1 MGTYGWGDS
10 SVTTAIVEAVAT
22 ESECDPEELEPLYE
36 VVDPDALEAFFD
48 AGSRGSGSPRRVAF
62 TYEGYEVTVSGA
74 DRIEVTRTET
84 PLVG

>member
-10 SVTTAIVEAVAT
+10 SVAMAVVEAVAT
-22 ESECDPEELEPLYE
+22 ESGREPDELESLYG

-48 AGSRGSGSPRRVAF
+48 GGSERQEGPRRVVF
-62 TYEGYEVTVSGA
+62 TYEGYEVAVSED

-84 PLVG
+84 PLVT